1 EAGGGVRGRAVGGNG
16 LGQVG
21 GIRGGWAM
29 LGVAG
34 GSVVNVSSVSGV
46 IGEHDGAAD
55 NASQGAVR
63 QLTRAAALDG
73 ARQSRRIRVNAVHGL
88 FLDGPTVDGM
98 TGAPCDAAT
107 IREKLAAD
115 VPLGRHGRPEDIAAW
130 VLYLLSDESAFVTGA
145 SYVLDGGFTAGR

>member
-1 EAGGGVRGRAVGGNG
+1 
-16 LGQVG
+16 
-21 GIRGGWAM
+21 M

-73 ARQSRRIRVNAVHGL
+73 ARQSRRIRVNAVHAL
-88 FLDGPTVDGM
+88 FADGPTVDGM
-98 TGAPCDAAT
+98 TGASWDAAAA
-107 IREKLAAD
+107 REKLAAD
-115 VPLGRHGRPEDIAAW
+115 VPLGRRGRQADIAAC